1 MRVQLTWTDPNTQ
14 QVRSPTLETPIA
26 FGREFGDMPSAM
38 KNKAVRR
45 MVLANEQVAPFHAIM
60 AEAKGGLAIMNRE
73 DDHQTLVNGTV
84 AGMQRVNEGDRI
96 TIGPFEI
103 TVAILA
109 SPTTAHH
116 VDPFAGMAPVAD
128 PSVSNVSQPPAAS
141 PAAPPATPAV
151 GRGIGGGMASGMA
164 GGMAGGIGGGM
175 AMGLA
180 AGSTGSANLA
190 SQSGLE
196 NREGAANFFGPDGTC
211 THKVGFLFKRRCGR
225 TTTQGCPD
233 CQNGQ
238 IDPNRD
244 RYRHDYDYY
253 PGYGRYGRGYWGH
266 DYYYHRHHYHY
277 DPHSRDVDFNESD
290 AASFAEEGD
299 RDYEMDLDAS

>member
-45 MVLANEQVAPFHAIM
+45 MVLASEQVAPFHAIM
-60 AEAKGGLAIMNRE
+60 AEAKGQLAISNRQ
-73 DDHQTLVNGTV
+73 DDCQTLVNGN
-84 AGMQRVNEGDRI
+84 AAPFQRVKDGDRI

-103 TVAILA
+103 VVAVLSA
-109 SPTTAHH
+109 SSPTAQE
-116 VDPFAGMAPVAD
+116 DPFAGMAMPAATPAPPPAAPV
-128 PSVSNVSQPPAAS
+128 VSQPVAPAPPSVAPAPRPAAS
-141 PAAPPATPAV
+141 SAPA
-151 GRGIGGGMASGMA
+151 MAA
-164 GGMAGGIGGGM
+164 GM

-180 AGSTGSANLA
+180 ASSGGGAGFQSEAGGSA
-190 SQSGLE
+190 SG
-196 NREGAANFFGPDGTC
+196 FFGPDGAC
-211 THKVGFLFKRRCGR
+211 TRKVGFLFKRRCGR

-233 CQNGQ
+233 CKNGQ
-238 IDPNRD
+238 VDPNRD
-244 RYRHDYDYY
+244 LYREDYSYY
-253 PGYGRYGRGYWGH
+253 PGYGRYGRGHWGH
-266 DYYYHRHHYHY
+266 DYYHHRDRYHY
-277 DPHSRDVDFNESD
+277 DPHSRHVDFNESD

>member
-1 MRVQLTWTDPNTQ
+1 MRVQLTWSDPNTQ

-45 MVLANEQVAPFHAIM
+45 MVLADEQVAPFHAIM
-60 AEAKGGLAIMNRE
+60 AEAKDSLAIMNRE
-73 DDHQTLVNGTV
+73 ESKQTLVNGQ
-84 AGMQRVNEGDRI
+84 AAEMQRVKDGDRV

-103 TVAILA
+103 TVAILSSQA
-109 SPTTAHH
+109 APDK
-116 VDPFAGMAPVAD
+116 VDPFAGMAPT
-128 PSVSNVSQPPAAS
+128 
-141 PAAPPATPAV
+141 PAAPVSSAPVAPAPVASVPAAPAAQSPATQAPAV
-151 GRGIGGGMASGMA
+151 PAAAGMAAM
-164 GGMAGGIGGGM
+164 GGM

-180 AGSTGSANLA
+180 AGASGGANYGSTQQANY
-190 SQSGLE
+190 QSGQP
-196 NREGAANFFGPDGTC
+196 AANFFGPDGTC
-211 THKVGFLFKRRCGR
+211 IRKVGFLFKRKCGR
-225 TTTQGCPD
+225 TTTEGCSN
-233 CQNGQ
+233 CRNGQ
-238 IDPNRD
+238 VDPNRD
-244 RYRHDYDYY
+244 LYRDDYDYY

-266 DYYYHRHHYHY
+266 DYYHNRHHYRY